1 MGDSD
6 ISLKSKPLKIY
17 ERVNN
22 RQYHT
27 LQKKLRKITI
37 GYSKKT
43 IHDFRIVVTSP
54 SLKFNTKEKQVLAND
69 FGC

>member
-1 MGDSD
+1 MGDSA
-6 ISLKSKPLKIY
+6 ITLKSKSLKK
-17 ERVNN
+17 EKRVKN

-27 LQKKLRKITI
+27 LQKKNNGITI

-54 SLKFNTKEKQVLAND
+54 STTFNTK
-69 FGC
+69 